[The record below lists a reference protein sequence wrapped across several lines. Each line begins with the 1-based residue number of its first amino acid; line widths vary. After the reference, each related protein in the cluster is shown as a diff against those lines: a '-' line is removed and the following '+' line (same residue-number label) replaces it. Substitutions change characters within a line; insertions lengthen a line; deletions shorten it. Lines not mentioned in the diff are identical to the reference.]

1 MIAIVDISGGLG
13 NQLFQCSFAL
23 YLKDLGIKVYFF
35 DSENKLFINERFLG
49 IKKLNFI
56 SNKLLEILKNFKLF
70 AKFYK
75 VVTSNEILSNEA
87 SVINYYDK
95 LKIIS
100 FNGYF
105 QDYEYANKYKSE
117 IKRSLLETFE
127 EYGNKYP
134 NTKSNTLIH
143 VRRSD
148 YLDINEQLEIRY
160 YSKAIEYCNEKITDF
175 SFDIFTDD
183 YEWVIN
189 QPIFNKANYVEKS
202 TNIEKR
208 HKKDVLGAFSNM
220 LDYENYIIANST
232 FSWWAAILSYDSN
245 TVVSQPKPFF
255 NWGDIIHNLSVS
267 EWKDFPR

>member
-23 YLKDLGIKVYFF
+23 YLKDLGVKVYFF

-56 SNKLLEILKNFKLF
+56 SSKFLEILKKFKLF

-75 VVTSNEILSNEA
+75 VVTSNEVQSNDE
-87 SVINYYDK
+87 SIINYYEK

-105 QDYEYANKYKSE
+105 QNYEYANKYKNE
-117 IKRSLLETFE
+117 IKRSLLETFK
-127 EYGNKYP
+127 EYGNKNL

-148 YLDINEQLEIRY
+148 YLDTNEQLEISY
-160 YSKAIEYCNEKITDF
+160 YSKAMEHCNEKIKDF
-175 SFDIFTDD
+175 SYDIFTDD
-183 YEWVIN
+183 YEWVIS

-202 TNIEKR
+202 TNIVKR
-208 HKKDVLGAFSNM
+208 HKKDVLSTFSNM

-245 TVVSQPKPFF
+245 TIVSQPKPFF
-255 NWGDIIHNLSVS
+255 NWDVIHNLSVS

>member
-23 YLKDLGIKVYFF
+23 YLKDLGVKVYFF

-56 SNKLLEILKNFKLF
+56 SSKFLEILKKFKLF

-75 VVTSNEILSNEA
+75 VVTSNEVQSNDE
-87 SVINYYDK
+87 SIINYYEK

-105 QDYEYANKYKSE
+105 QNYEYANKYKNE
-117 IKRSLLETFE
+117 IKRSLLETFK
-127 EYGNKYP
+127 EYGNKNP

-148 YLDINEQLEIRY
+148 YLDTNEQLEISY
-160 YSKAIEYCNEKITDF
+160 YSKAMEHCNEKIKDF
-175 SFDIFTDD
+175 SYDIFTDD
-183 YEWVIN
+183 YEWVIS

-202 TNIEKR
+202 TNIVKR
-208 HKKDVLGAFSNM
+208 HKKDVLSTFSNM

-245 TVVSQPKPFF
+245 TIVSQPKPFF
-255 NWGDIIHNLSVS
+255 NWDVIHNLSVS

>member
-35 DSENKLFINERFLG
+35 DSQNKLVINERFLG

-56 SNKLLEILKNFKLF
+56 SINFLEMLKNFKKF
-70 AKFYK
+70 ANFYK
-75 VVTSNEILSNEA
+75 VISSNEVLNDNAPI
-87 SVINYYDK
+87 INYYEK

-117 IKRSLLETFE
+117 IKRSLLETSKE
-127 EYGNKYP
+127 LENKYP

-143 VRRSD
+143 IRRSD
-148 YLDINEQLEIRY
+148 YLDTNEQLEISY
-160 YSKAIEYCNEKITDF
+160 YLKAIEYCSEKITDF
-175 SFDIFTDD
+175 SYDIFTDD

-208 HKKDVLGAFSNM
+208 YKNDVLSTFINM

-232 FSWWAAILSYDSN
+232 FSWWAAMLSYDSN
-245 TVVSQPKPFF
+245 TIVSQPKPFF
-255 NWGDIIHNLSVS
+255 NWDVLHNLSVP
-267 EWKDFPR
+267 EWKNLPR